1 VHSIEN
7 VIKIISESNYFSA
20 WGDVLLSDT
29 SAYEWS
35 LLLEHKDTDEF
46 YNLLADKLHE
56 KNVPYVIVTEYIDEF
71 FRYLKDSSVD
81 QHRIKN
87 KIAQAYLTKKLKS
100 DYKLI
105 EQDINKKLSITL
117 ETKRDLINAHLRW
130 MQAFIMTVIDK
141 PQNLELDATR
151 CHVGRW
157 LIEDNLDTDDSKI
170 NKLHQNLHAMAQ
182 SALRMYRR
190 KDYAYFLLLYLDI
203 LTSSY
208 QIKDLIM
215 NIYFARRITSIY
227 LDPLSNQANY
237 FQLKHDIP
245 KYDSN
250 NSLFMFNMKEF
261 SKINLLYGHEAGD
274 DIIKGIVDIVL
285 KIESVNEVYRI
296 YGDEFAIVCPTDQR
310 SIVIYELKNTL
321 EKHIFNIGNNTI
333 ALSFH
338 GSVASIT
345 PHVLERC
352 EYGLIISKT
361 NHGIVTNVDTI
372 DEKSLHK
379 YANNITL
386 SQQLRLAFMDNRIFP
401 YFQPIYNIK
410 TGSIT
415 KYEAL
420 MRIEDLNGDILA
432 PASFLEVLQG
442 MYIYPEV
449 TKLMIKKTFE
459 VFKDN
464 NLEFSINLSFA
475 DIIDIDTEG
484 FIIAMLKR
492 YPETAK
498 RCTFEL
504 LENEAIHNHEEVC
517 EFFTILH
524 TYGVKL
530 ALDDFGV
537 GYSNYDTIFKF
548 DLDYIKIDGS
558 LTESILTSSKS
569 LVLVESIITVAK
581 KLDAELIV
589 EFVSSK
595 EIYDVVSNLDVDYIQ
610 GYYIGKPA
618 GNLLE
623 VY

>member
-1 VHSIEN
+1 M
-7 VIKIISESNYFSA
+7 
-20 WGDVLLSDT
+20 
-29 SAYEWS
+29 
-35 LLLEHKDTDEF
+35 LLEHKDTDEF

-71 FRYLKDSSVD
+71 FRYLKDYSVD

-87 KIAQAYLTKKLKS
+87 KIAQAYLAKKLKS

-105 EQDINKKLSITL
+105 EQDISKKLSITL

-141 PQNLELDATR
+141 PQDLELDATR

-245 KYDSN
+245 KHDSN
-250 NSLFMFNMKEF
+250 YSLFMFNMKEF

-274 DIIKGIVDIVL
+274 KIIKRIMEIVL
-285 KIESVNEVYRI
+285 RLDDITQVYRI
-296 YGDEFAIVCPTDQR
+296 YGDEFAILFPTKKR
-310 SIVIYELKNTL
+310 ENIVRRLKSNL
-321 EKHIFNIGNNTI
+321 EEHEFRANDSDIS
-333 ALSFH
+333 LSFYA
-338 GSVASIT
+338 SVALVT

-352 EYGLIISKT
+352 EYGLMVSKKH
-361 NHGIVTNVDTI
+361 HGIITDVDAIDDNV
-372 DEKSLHK
+372 LHS
-379 YANNITL
+379 YAQNITL

-401 YFQPIYNIK
+401 YFQPIYNVK
-410 TGSIT
+410 TGEIT

-420 MRIEDLNGDILA
+420 MRIEDLDGKILA
-432 PASFLEVLQG
+432 PGEFLDVLQG

-459 VFKDN
+459 TFKDSDY
-464 NLEFSINLSFA
+464 EFSINLS
-475 DIIDIDTEG
+475 
-484 FIIAMLKR
+484 LR
-492 YPETAK
+492 
-498 RCTFEL
+498 
-504 LENEAIHNHEEVC
+504 
-517 EFFTILH
+517 IL
-524 TYGVKL
+524 
-530 ALDDFGV
+530 
-537 GYSNYDTIFKF
+537 
-548 DLDYIKIDGS
+548 
-558 LTESILTSSKS
+558 
-569 LVLVESIITVAK
+569 
-581 KLDAELIV
+581 
-589 EFVSSK
+589 
-595 EIYDVVSNLDVDYIQ
+595 
-610 GYYIGKPA
+610 
-618 GNLLE
+618 
-623 VY
+623 